1 MPGFLSRMGEWLRQP
16 GTAETL
22 APGPVRQEGPLP
34 WAEASAAFAWSL
46 HARLRAPGR
55 NLCVSPFSVHAVLAM
70 AMAGARG
77 ATAREMRAVL
87 HHTDDEEVHAT
98 IGRLCRDLVAA
109 ANGVDVRLANSLWV
123 DDAVSLLPAY
133 EAMVAM
139 HYEAAVRIAPFQ
151 SDAARACAEINAW
164 VNEHTR
170 GRIADL
176 VSGLDSRTRLV
187 LVNAVALKA
196 VWEEPFERRRTER
209 ASFTREDGTVI
220 QVPMMQG
227 LRATGYVEQRGLQ
240 AVDLAYQGSRWSM
253 LVVLPNAET
262 PLSRAEE
269 TLEAASLSALAH
281 RATPQGVEVLLP
293 RFSLSCRMDDLSGT
307 LAAMGMPSA
316 MDRSR
321 ADFSGMN
328 ALSAPHEDGLYI
340 SSAIHQAT
348 LDVDES
354 GTEAT
359 AATAIVMAPK
369 SAWSWR
375 PQPPPIPVFRADRPF
390 LFAIRHR
397 ESGTI
402 LFMGRVADPTAKD

>member
-1 MPGFLSRMGEWLRQP
+1 MPGFLSRMGEWR
-16 GTAETL
+16 
-22 APGPVRQEGPLP
+22 RQEGPLP

-87 HHTDDEEVHAT
+87 HHADDEEVHAT

-123 DDAVSLLPAY
+123 DDAVALLPAY

-139 HYEAAVRIAPFQ
+139 HYEAAVRTARFQ
-151 SDAARACAEINAW
+151 SDAACAEINAW

-176 VSGLDSRTRLV
+176 VRGLDSQTRLV

-220 QVPMMQG
+220 QVPMMQS
-227 LRATGYVEQRGLQ
+227 LRATRYVEQRGLQ
-240 AVDLAYQGSRWSM
+240 AVDLAYQGSCWSM
-253 LVVLPNAET
+253 LVVLPKAGT
-262 PLSRAEE
+262 PLSQTEE
-269 TLEAASLSALAH
+269 TLDAASLSALAH
-281 RATPQGVEVLLP
+281 RANPREVDVLLP
-293 RFSLSCRMDDLSGT
+293 RFSLSCRTDDLSGT

-328 ALSAPHEDGLYI
+328 GLSARHEDGLYI

-359 AATAIVMAPK
+359 AATALTMIPC
-369 SAWSWR
+369 SASPWR
-375 PQPPPIPVFRADRPF
+375 RRPPPVPIFRADRPF